1 MFESRNIELYIN
13 LLNNVGLFF
22 MCLNMKRRQLQSKSV
37 REKERD
43 NERQISKLNEKNI
56 QWIMYVIVCYLVNL
70 ICLKDLWMMLM
81 FSRLVSNIE
90 RIMLFSFIYFS
101 QQRLDVM
108 ESSFEWW
115 EFVDSVLVL
124 FFGMF
129 FVAVIIGWFFVMFFL
144 EFIVFGI

>member
-90 RIMLFSFIYFS
+90 RTMLFSFIYFS